1 MISFNKYIILNI
13 DFDQSFFN
21 KNDVIL
27 EFIFDQIGKHEC
39 YLFEMKP
46 TKNSIIYDITSS
58 YTETKIN
65 SKKCLYSAGLNLL
78 KEDIKNIIETDDFY
92 LGNLII
98 ILSKLNNERILNLV
112 NLWDSGIYEV
122 GIEAFRMCNDGLSFY
137 WYNPKDIL
145 AERKFTT
152 LIKR

>member
-1 MISFNKYIILNI
+1 MISFNKYVVLNI
-13 DFDQSFFN
+13 DFDSSFLN

-27 EFIFDQIGKHEC
+27 NFIFNQIGKQEC
-39 YLFEMKP
+39 FLFEMKP

-58 YTETKIN
+58 YIETKIN
-65 SKKCLYSAGLNLL
+65 SKKCLYTKGINLL

-98 ILSKLNNERILNLV
+98 VLNELNNEMILNLI

-122 GIEAFRMCNDGLSFY
+122 GVEFFRMCNDGLSFY
-137 WYNPKDIL
+137 WYNPTDPH
-145 AERKFTT
+145 AEDKFTVLT
-152 LIKR
+152 NM